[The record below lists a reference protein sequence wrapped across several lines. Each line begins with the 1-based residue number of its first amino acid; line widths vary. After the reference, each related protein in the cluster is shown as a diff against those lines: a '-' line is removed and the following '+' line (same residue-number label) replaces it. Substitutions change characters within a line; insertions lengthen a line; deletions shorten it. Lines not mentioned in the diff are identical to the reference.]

1 MPLIEIDN
9 VTKQYHKGDETI
21 TPLQEV
27 TLDIEQGE
35 FLSLMGASGT
45 GKSTLL
51 NLIASIDKPDSGRI
65 TVDGTQITQLSRTKL
80 AKWRAANLGYIF
92 QTHNLVPVLTAY
104 ENIELPLLLL
114 PINRSE
120 RRKRIEIA
128 LKAVDLLDRADHY
141 PRQMSG
147 GQEQRV
153 GIARAIVAHPKV
165 VVADEPTGDLDPDS
179 SAQILG
185 LLKRLK
191 EQLDVTLLMVT
202 HDAAA
207 AEIADKQFRLD
218 YGKLVQTGGTGFTSD
233 TGVSTAEKLIST
245 TSPAQDNA

>member
-1 MPLIEIDN
+1 MALIEIDS

-21 TPLQEV
+21 TPLREV
-27 TLDIEQGE
+27 SLNIEQGQ

-65 TVDGTQITQLSRTKL
+65 IVDGTEITQLSRTKL

-128 LKAVDLLDRADHY
+128 LRAVDLLDRADHY

-179 SAQILG
+179 SSQILG

-202 HDAAA
+202 HDTAA

-218 YGKLVQTGGTGFTSD
+218 YGKLVQTGGTGFDPDAGSSSKNNSTS
-233 TGVSTAEKLIST
+233 GA
-245 TSPAQDNA
+245 TSSDKGN